1 MAWEKHHGIV
11 ADDGPFY
18 LIEKSINFMRPED
31 ISILLATVQAIVD
44 IIKGPIAAVFVDTV
58 SRVLPGA
65 RENAQEDMSLF
76 VDACEAVQRAFR
88 CVVFGI
94 HHTNKEGGFRGSTVM
109 PGAGDF
115 LIETRREPGAM
126 TGSIFAAK
134 IKDGEDGWEQAFKVE
149 KIEVAEG
156 KISLV
161 VEPVFDPTKARSGGL
176 GWPSRDVC
184 KEILAAIHEQWMKT
198 QPWCHAQN
206 SPRNA
211 TINISKRWHLKP
223 AVVKDIL
230 QTWTANQVI
239 EENILSTK
247 HRIKGYR
254 KLLDL

>member
-1 MAWEKHHGIV
+1 
-11 ADDGPFY
+11 
-18 LIEKSINFMRPED
+18 
-31 ISILLATVQAIVD
+31 
-44 IIKGPIAAVFVDTV
+44 
-58 SRVLPGA
+58 
-65 RENAQEDMSLF
+65 
-76 VDACEAVQRAFR
+76 
-88 CVVFGI
+88 
-94 HHTNKEGGFRGSTVM
+94 M

-115 LIETRREPGAM
+115 LIETTREPGAM
-126 TGSIFAAK
+126 TGSILAAK

-149 KIEVAEG
+149 KIELAEG
-156 KISLV
+156 KMSLV
-161 VEPVFDPTKARSGGL
+161 VVPVFDPFTSRVKGGGS

-184 KEILAAIHEQWMKT
+184 KEILAAIHEQWMKSM
-198 QPWCHAQN
+198 PWCHAQN